1 MKLLSVSLS
10 VLNHIVNIVMMLL
23 LSVMTLIVAYQVFT
37 RYVLGF
43 SSSLLQAV
51 VLIFFVALGVIGIA
65 LGFRFDSHIAVE
77 MFYNRFPR
85 VIRVA
90 ADVLRGILVV
100 GAGLL
105 LLLKGNELVSAGA
118 QAVVPGTSLP
128 MSIMY
133 LCLPIS
139 GVLTIIYGI
148 IWFGRLFVPAADN
161 GNQGG

>member
-1 MKLLSVSLS
+1 MRLLRIPLGIV
-10 VLNHIVNIVMMLL
+10 NQIVNILMMVV

-43 SSSLLQAV
+43 SSSLLQAL

-85 VIRVA
+85 IVQKIVDCLRA
-90 ADVLRGILVV
+90 LLVL

-105 LLLKGNELVSAGA
+105 LLLKGNALVNAGA
-118 QAVVPGTSLP
+118 EAVVPGTSLP
-128 MSIMY
+128 LSIMY

-139 GVLTIIYGI
+139 GVLTIIYGL
-148 IWFGRLFVPAADN
+148 IWSVRIFVPTVELK
-161 GNQGG
+161 GEGS